1 MFANVWPE
9 VLTYL
14 LKHKNLKKSE
24 FARKAGVAKR
34 TVSRWAT
41 GENRVRG
48 NSGKFAKG
56 FGLTKGQLAY
66 VYAWF
71 LLRRYRVHRVPI
83 EGEKKESEVRE
94 PVAKY
99 DPPTALERAQAL
111 VSLDPQEVSPHM
123 APSLTLMRQ
132 EIKDL
137 LEEHGSAVADLEK
150 RLLRLVELY
159 EKMFEG
165 ARDAWNETK
174 ELRGS

>member
-1 MFANVWPE
+1 MFANVWPG
-9 VLTYL
+9 VLNYL

-24 FARKAGVAKR
+24 FARQADVAKR
-34 TVSRWAT
+34 TVSRWA
-41 GENRVRG
+41 
-48 NSGKFAKG
+48 SGKYRVADKFGEFAHG
-56 FGLTKGQLAY
+56 FGLTRGQLAY

-71 LLRRYRVHRVPI
+71 LLRHYRAHRIPI
-83 EGEKKESEVRE
+83 EEEKESEIRE

-111 VSLDPQEVSPHM
+111 MNLDPEEVSPHM

-137 LEEHGSAVADLEK
+137 LKEHGSAVADLER

-165 ARDAWNETK
+165 ARDAWKETK